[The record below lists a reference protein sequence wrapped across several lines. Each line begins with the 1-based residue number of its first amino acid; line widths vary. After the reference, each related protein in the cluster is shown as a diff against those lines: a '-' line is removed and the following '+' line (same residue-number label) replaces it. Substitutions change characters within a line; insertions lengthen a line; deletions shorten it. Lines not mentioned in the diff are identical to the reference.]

1 MRTQPPPPPP
11 AIYTL
16 SLGAFSLYRKV
27 EYCQVRLYGP
37 QDLEYL
43 SSGHLQKEFTDP
55 WLR

>member
-55 WLR
+55 